1 MDAYKPK
8 LSLEEFIEGNELNNQ
23 IYGVL
28 MDLQDGLNVQYKLKK
43 DIVYMFNK
51 IYEMCHIIST
61 TKYPEQYAPQLW
73 NQIRCENLSYESSI
87 IFSAVYV
94 ILYIRNTPELG
105 HCLRRIRTHIDP
117 SYFAAFE
124 PILNNSLA
132 YTDNRTL
139 PADFAFLKSE
149 GDKITDLNERELFYQ
164 EYKTRYKQAQN
175 QGDVLKQI
183 EEEINLIEHTKTL
196 STQEE
201 PEIIQP
207 ATDTKGVSGKIKTI
221 VVMELLK
228 QFGKGKA
235 NNDLTAICRLVSFL
249 SGQSEKSLYN
259 EAQKGIVLTSYH
271 NDEIKQANEILYSL
285 NICVSIEK
293 DKDY

>member
-1 MDAYKPK
+1 MEVYKPQ
-8 LSLEEFIEGNELNNQ
+8 LSLAEFIEGNELNNQ

-61 TKYPEQYAPQLW
+61 TKYPEQQAPQLW
-73 NQIRCENLSYESSI
+73 DKIRRENLSYESSI

-94 ILYIRNTPELG
+94 ILTIRNQTGLG
-105 HCLRRIRTHIDP
+105 HCLRRIRTKIDP

-132 YTDNRTL
+132 YSDNKTL
-139 PADFAFLKSE
+139 PADFSFLKSE
-149 GDKITDLNERELFYQ
+149 GDKIPDLNERELFYQ
-164 EYKTRYKQAQN
+164 EYKSRYKQAQN

-207 ATDTKGVSGKIKTI
+207 ATDTKGVSGKIKTV

-228 QFGKGKA
+228 QFNKGKA
-235 NNDLTAICRLVSFL
+235 HNDLTAICRLVAFL
-249 SGQSEKSLYN
+249 SGQSENSLYN
-259 EAQKGIVLTSYH
+259 DAQKGIVLNAYH
-271 NDEIKQANEILYSL
+271 DDEIKQANEIMRALTI
-285 NICVSIEK
+285 NIS
-293 DKDY
+293 